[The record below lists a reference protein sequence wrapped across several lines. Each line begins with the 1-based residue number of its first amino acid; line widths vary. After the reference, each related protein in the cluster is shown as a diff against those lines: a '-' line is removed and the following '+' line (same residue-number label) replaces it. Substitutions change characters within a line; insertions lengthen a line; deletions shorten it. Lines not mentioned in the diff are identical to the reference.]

1 MGVEDFYFFITNIL
15 NSRSI
20 LGLISLTE
28 TIRNTSSSS
37 YIYPIKD
44 DDVFFEFLKPERD
57 PRIDIYVYVLLNTTN
72 KSKRKREKVYP
83 FPSTSLGNAVKH
95 ITITITRPR
104 PINLTLSKNVML
116 ILVSYN

>member
-1 MGVEDFYFFITNIL
+1 MGINRWKWVEDFYFFITNIL
-15 NSRSI
+15 NSRPI

-72 KSKRKREKVYP
+72 KSNSEKIRKTKEKKKKKKKKKK
-83 FPSTSLGNAVKH
+83 S
-95 ITITITRPR
+95 
-104 PINLTLSKNVML
+104 
-116 ILVSYN
+116 